1 MQVSKAAS
9 FIWLQSTIGDK
20 IKYNYEKPPNVRKH
34 FFPANEGNN
43 INIALEDNYI
53 HLVRCTIYNGKG
65 DKNNPNAMCFMR

>member
-1 MQVSKAAS
+1 MKNHQMSEN
-9 FIWLQSTIGDK
+9 I
-20 IKYNYEKPPNVRKH
+20 

-43 INIALEDNYI
+43 INIALEANYI